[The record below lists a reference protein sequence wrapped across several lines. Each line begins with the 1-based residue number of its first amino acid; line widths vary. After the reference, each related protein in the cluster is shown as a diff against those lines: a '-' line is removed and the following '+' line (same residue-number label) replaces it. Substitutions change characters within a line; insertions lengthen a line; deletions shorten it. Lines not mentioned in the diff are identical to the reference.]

1 MRLILVRHAHRDTS
15 SREADNGLSE
25 KGREQAK
32 ELVSVFK
39 KRIGKDSLKNSFKD
53 ALTGAKIVLLSSPK
67 KRCIE
72 TLTPFSKKIEVNV
85 TIDPSLD
92 EQKPEETLGN
102 FEKRI
107 TSFLKFV
114 QDLDQENKKKSK
126 SSDLHI
132 FICSHGD
139 WLPIALQKLVGV
151 VIDMKK
157 GGVAEVEDGRLLGLV
172 QPSDYLPSR

>member
-39 KRIGKDSLKNSFKD
+39 KRIGKDFLKD
-53 ALTGAKIVLLSSPK
+53 AKIVLLSSPK

-72 TLTPFSKKIEVNV
+72 TLTPFSKKIEVGV
-85 TIDPSLD
+85 TIDPNLD
-92 EQKPEETLGN
+92 EQKPEETLGQ

-107 TSFLKFV
+107 VSFLKFV
-114 QDLDQENKKKSK
+114 QSN
-126 SSDLHI
+126 SSDHKNLYV
-132 FICSHGD
+132 FVCSHGD

-172 QPSDYLPSR
+172 QPSDYLSSR